1 MVLCSRPEAWAY
13 QSAGFHCRVS
23 RRGSRHDQ
31 ARNLTPTRFRW
42 TALSRLRGDTA
53 RAMAQENVAV
63 ELSKAER
70 EQTAV

>member
-1 MVLCSRPEAWAY
+1 VLNRFCFARKAEATVAFTRKQKSGPRFD
-13 QSAGFHCRVS
+13 QS
-23 RRGSRHDQ
+23 
-31 ARNLTPTRFRW
+31 
-42 TALSRLRGDTA
+42 GDTA